1 LFLKIYKLPGL
12 QGLIKVAALGA
23 SICLSSS
30 IILLGRSY
38 QPILLANR
46 KKNVGILYRFNQI
59 LPPPNGV
66 PSLKIEV

>member
-38 QPILLANR
+38 QPILHADR
-46 KKNVGILYRFNQI
+46 KKKFRHT
-59 LPPPNGV
+59 
-66 PSLKIEV
+66 LKV

>member
-30 IILLGRSY
+30 IILPGRSY
-38 QPILLANR
+38 QPILNANR
-46 KKNVGILYRFNQI
+46 KKKSRHPLQV
-59 LPPPNGV
+59 
-66 PSLKIEV
+66 